1 MELYVFE
8 EFGLAE
14 EGADAE
20 PELLGGEGF
29 ADVALGTSGNGA
41 ENHGLGSFGG
51 DHDGGNSQG
60 KVFGAAAFEELDSVH
75 LGHVDI
81 GEDEAEGRGVAFVA
95 AEGLEGFDSVGGVED
110 LGEEESG
117 LTECP
122 LDDFAHDG
130 GVFDD
135 ECAHG
140 VVLCS
145 DVLVKTTKF
154 VGADRSA
161 YLGG

>member
-1 MELYVFE
+1 M
-8 EFGLAE
+8 
-14 EGADAE
+14 
-20 PELLGGEGF
+20 LGGEGF
-29 ADVALGTSGNGA
+29 ADVALGTRGNGA

-51 DHDGGNSQG
+51 DHDGGNSHG
-60 KVFGAAAFEELDSVH
+60 KVFGAAAFEELDAVH

-95 AEGLEGFDSVGGVED
+95 AEDLEGFDSVGGVED

-117 LTECP
+117 LAKGA

-145 DVLVKTTKF
+145 DVLVKMTKF